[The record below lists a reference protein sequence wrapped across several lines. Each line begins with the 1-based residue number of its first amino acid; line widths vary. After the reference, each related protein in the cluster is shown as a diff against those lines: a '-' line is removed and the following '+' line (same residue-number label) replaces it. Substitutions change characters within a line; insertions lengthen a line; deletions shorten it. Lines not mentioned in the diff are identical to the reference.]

1 MRITDPNKN
10 VWTLTYDNSGN
21 LASVADPK
29 SFTVLA
35 ARNAAGQILSLADP
49 KGNKRSYQYNADGL
63 LTGFTDALGNQWTY
77 DYDGAAR
84 PSSKADPTGVTLKET
99 YTAGNRIASLAA
111 GDTQTT
117 FDYSGIQ
124 RDGLNRLAR
133 YTRFERQSGDLRLR
147 CRGPTH
153 RDHLAGRQER
163 QPISTTTC
171 IVSAKYRTGW
181 AISRFTATTRPDGRS
196 ASASRADP

>member
-35 ARNAAGQILSLADP
+35 ARNTAGQIISLADP

-133 YTRFERQSGDLRLR
+133 YSDSNGNQVIYAYDA
-147 CRGPTH
+147 
-153 RDHLAGRQER
+153 AGQLTGITLPAARTSHT
-163 QPISTTTC
+163 STTTC
-171 IVSAKYRTGW
+171 IVSPKCPTGR
-181 AISRFTATTRPDGRS
+181 AISRFTATMLPDGRS
-196 ASASRADP
+196 ASASRAGR